1 MVQCTTCGASERD
14 DHIACSHCGAP
25 LQTIAGVISDA
36 ETMALPQRTPSPSN
50 SSTTTPRLTLTAT
63 ADEGRFIP
71 GTLVAGRYRV
81 IGLLGRGGMGE
92 VYRATDLALAQ
103 SVALKILPEEAAA
116 NEVLLERFHNEV
128 RVARQVSHPNVCRVY
143 DIGEADGLPF
153 ISMEYVDGEDLAG
166 LLQRIGRLP
175 SDKALEISR
184 KLCAGLA
191 AAHERGV
198 IHRDLKPQNIMLDRR
213 GQVVIMDFG
222 LAAVANSLRGAEAR
236 NGTPAYMSPEQLR
249 GDSVSAKSDIYALG
263 LIIYELFTGR
273 RAYEANSVAELLSL
287 QESSRPVSMT
297 SIAHDVDPMVEKVIL
312 RCLQADPAQRP
323 ANALSI
329 AAALPGG
336 DPLAAALAAGEMP
349 SPELVAA
356 SGKMEGF
363 KPRYAIP
370 CIAFVLLA
378 LLLYPFLMRPL
389 SMLAVTPTEFPPVV
403 LEQKARDL
411 AANFGYTSKP
421 VDWYSSFEWN
431 GPLILHLRGKSESAK
446 NWKQL
451 FAAQPA
457 ALFRYRQSQAYLLSP
472 SDGDITSERP
482 APDMPGMISVLLDSR
497 GQLRSFR
504 AIAPR
509 LDESVPEE
517 PPPLDPAPVFRAAG
531 FDIGQFE
538 EIPPKLAPVLPF
550 DARRAWKGEAP
561 GLPDTPITVEVATW
575 HGKLASFQIRW
586 PWTKSDNSSEEA
598 PKTADIA
605 FDIFTTLCLVSAL
618 LSAIYVAHLNL
629 RKNRGDRQGAF
640 RVAAFQ
646 FALFIV
652 IFSVN
657 MHVVP
662 RTDMVSFITLNLAF
676 GLAMSSV
683 FWLLYMALEPAV
695 RARWP
700 HSMITWNRLLAGQL
714 GDPRLGSHILVGV
727 VIGVGMRCVFIWR
740 EHFVIASGGA
750 PDQTNLDSLFGVR
763 WLVNGV
769 TNKFWNA
776 VLVGLA
782 IFFLLSGLRY
792 LVRRDW
798 LVAGIAA
805 ILLTLQEGELRS
817 SLHPYLDYPLYL
829 GIYAIFGFALLRMGL
844 VPTIIGIFVVNLM
857 SSIPV
862 SGDFSAWYNPVTFV
876 ELAMVAAIAIYGFWR
891 SQSANPDPQFRDSD
905 PPAAKAL

>member
-14 DHIACSHCGAP
+14 DHVACSHCGAP

-36 ETMALPQRTPSPSN
+36 ETMALPRRTPSPSN
-50 SSTTTPRLTLTAT
+50 SSSSAPRLTLSAT

-198 IHRDLKPQNIMLDRR
+198 IHRDLKPQNIMLDKR

-263 LIIYELFTGR
+263 LIIYELFTGK

-287 QESSRPVSMT
+287 QESSHPVSMT
-297 SIAHDVDPMVEKVIL
+297 SIAHDIDPAVEKVIL

-323 ANALSI
+323 ASALSV

-356 SGKMEGF
+356 SGKMQGF
-363 KPRYAIP
+363 APRFAVPAIV
-370 CIAFVLLA
+370 FVLVA
-378 LLLYPFLMRPL
+378 LIVYPIRMHNL
-389 SMLAVTPTEFPPVV
+389 SMLAVTAMDFPPAV

-411 AANFGYTSKP
+411 AVGFGYSAKP
-421 VDWYSSFEWN
+421 VDWFGTLEWN
-431 GPLILHLRGKSESAK
+431 DPMVQFLRGKPGGAEK
-446 NWKQL
+446 WKRFL
-451 FAAQPA
+451 AAEPPV
-457 ALFRYRQSQAYLLSP
+457 LFRYRQSQDYLMAP
-472 SDGDITSERP
+472 PDGDLSQDRP
-482 APDMPGMISVLLDSR
+482 APDVPGMIAVLLDSKGR
-497 GQLRSFR
+497 LRSFR
-504 AIAPR
+504 AIAPH
-509 LDESVPEE
+509 LDE
-517 PPPLDPAPVFRAAG
+517 PLPAEAPVDAAAVFRAAG
-531 FDIGQFE
+531 LEQTQFQEVTPLFAPALSFDKRQ
-538 EIPPKLAPVLPF
+538 
-550 DARRAWKGEAP
+550 AWKGAFP
-561 GLPDTPITVEVATW
+561 GLPDTTVTVEVAW
-575 HGKLASFQIRW
+575 WRGKLASFAMRW
-586 PWTKSDNSSEEA
+586 PWNKNDNNIVA
-598 PKTADIA
+598 TPTAADIG
-605 FDIFTTLCLVSAL
+605 FDIFTTLFATCSI
-618 LSAIYVAHLNL
+618 LSAVYVARRNL
-629 RKNRGDRQGAF
+629 KNGRGDRQGAF
-640 RVAAFQ
+640 RLATFQ
-646 FALFIV
+646 FTLFTL
-652 IFSVN
+652 IFLVN

-662 RTDMVSFITLNLAF
+662 RVDFIGYVAQNLATAIAL
-676 GLAMSSV
+676 GVL
-683 FWLLYMALEPAV
+683 FWVLYIALEPAV

-700 HSMITWNRLLAGQL
+700 HSLITWNRLLAGQF
-714 GDPRLGSHILVGV
+714 GDPRLGSHILMGT
-727 VIGVGMRCVFIWR
+727 VIGTGMSSIFVWR
-740 EHFVIASGGA
+740 EFFLVAAGA
-750 PDQTNLDSLFGVR
+750 PPSRANLALLQGVR
-763 WLVNGV
+763 WV
-769 TNKFWNA
+769 TNDLAGNLWKA
-776 VLVGLA
+776 ILVGIA

-792 LVRRDW
+792 LMKRDW
-798 LVAGIAA
+798 LVAIAA
-805 ILLTLQEGELRS
+805 AVLLTLQEGGIRNSTHLYVDV
-817 SLHPYLDYPLYL
+817 PMYL
-829 GIYAIFGFALLRMGL
+829 GIYSAFGFALLRMGL
-844 VPTIIGIFVVNLM
+844 VTTILGVFVVNVIGGL
-857 SSIPV
+857 PV
-862 SGDFSAWYNPVTFV
+862 SADFSAWYNPVTVV
-876 ELAMVAAIAIYGFWR
+876 ELLLIAAIAIYGFWR
-891 SQSANPDPQFRDSD
+891 SQSANPGLQFRDSD
-905 PPAAKAL
+905 PPAAKAS